1 MRRIQNRVKQFSFKD
16 GFNLTRTLSNFSKKF
31 FVSKEVFS
39 WALYDWA
46 NSVCAVTVMTA
57 FVPVFLTDYWSL
69 GVDPTITTA
78 RLGLA
83 NSFTSVLVAFM
94 GPALGVVADRR
105 GHKKL
110 YCFIFMV
117 LGALSAIALAFVGKG
132 EWFLALTAFG
142 LCMIGYNSS
151 LVFYDSMLP
160 AISTKENAD
169 HASSLG
175 YSLGYLGGGVLF
187 LLNILMCTKPE
198 VFGLQN
204 AVEGVK
210 ASFISVGVWWLIF
223 SIPLFRNVSEPT
235 FEKESI
241 SIWKSLRQN
250 SGATIATIRK
260 MSQNRNLFLFLL
272 AYWLYIDG
280 VYTVMTM
287 SVDYGKAIHLGNSDM
302 MTALL
307 MVQFIGFPFAILFS
321 FFARFWGCRIPILIS
336 IAAYGVAVFLATR
349 MSVAW
354 HFYALA
360 ALIGCTQGGVQALSR
375 SLFSKM
381 TPTQFAGE
389 YFGIFNLVGRFAAI
403 LGPLLVALGSYLT
416 GNPRFGLLGLL
427 VLFVIGGGLLWR
439 VREEH

>member
-1 MRRIQNRVKQFSFKD
+1 MI
-16 GFNLTRTLSNFSKKF
+16 RTLSSFWQKF
-31 FVSKEVFS
+31 YINKEVFS

-94 GPALGVVADRR
+94 APALGVVADRR

-110 YCFIFMV
+110 FCFLFML
-117 LGALSAIALAFVGKG
+117 LGALSAIALAFIGKG
-132 EWFLALTAFG
+132 DWFLALTVFG

-160 AISTKENAD
+160 SISTKESAD
-169 HASSLG
+169 HASSVG
-175 YSLGYLGGGVLF
+175 YSLGYLGGGILF
-187 LLNILMCTKPE
+187 LINILMCTKPQL
-198 VFGLQN
+198 FGLQD

-210 ASFISVGVWWLIF
+210 ASFISVGVWWMMF
-223 SIPLFRNVSEPT
+223 SIPMFKNVSEPA
-235 FEKESI
+235 FEKETI
-241 SIWKSLRQN
+241 SIWKSLIQN
-250 SGATIATIRK
+250 SGATFATLRK
-260 MSQNRNLFLFLL
+260 MSQDRNLFTFLL

-287 SVDYGKAIHLGNSDM
+287 SVDYGKAINMGNSDM
-302 MTALL
+302 MAALL

-321 FFARFWGCRIPILIS
+321 SFARFWGCRIPILIS
-336 IAAYGVAVFLATR
+336 IMAYGIAVLLATR
-349 MSVAW
+349 MSEAW

-360 ALIGCTQGGVQALSR
+360 GLIGCTQGGVQALSR

-381 TPTQFAGE
+381 TPANCAGE

-403 LGPLLVALGSYLT
+403 LGPLLVAMGSYLT
-416 GNPRFGLLGLL
+416 GNPRFGLMGLII
-427 VLFVIGGGLLWR
+427 LFVLGGALLWR
-439 VREEH
+439 VNENREEAR